1 MKTELTY
8 IVMALWLSFSIS
20 NVFAYKPSQF
30 DKIRLK
36 QSYKNE
42 LESPFK
48 DFAGTPSCDKL
59 KKIEAEENQPTYRT
73 IHEQ

>member
-1 MKTELTY
+1 MKTGLTY
-8 IVMALWLSFSIS
+8 IAMIMLFSFSIS
-20 NVFAYKPSQF
+20 NVFAYNPSQF
-30 DKIRLK
+30 DKVRLK
-36 QSYKNE
+36 QSCKNE

-59 KKIEAEENQPTYRT
+59 KKIEAEENQPTYRI